1 MIGRILYLKNNHIPP
16 KDTDLSCPYLAFGY
30 YDGIDISENLYKS
43 GEAELV
49 KLWFRSVE
57 DTIGLTGGY
66 SSQAMYLFRDA
77 EDAYFWEDK
86 ELPFLFIVMLQ
97 LEDKSVGLK
106 LIRET
111 LEKKLKEGMKNR
123 GSAKLKICSYLT
135 LDGNDVVLA
144 LKSND
149 YKVGMQVAE
158 SFHTEGNALEFSGK
172 TVKISYSFTVSGI
185 WADFDKALP
194 LITGKPDICH
204 IHIVEKE
211 PGTAK
216 KLIEKVKA
224 LTGKQDEI
232 RNYMILGRDDELVE
246 FEPDSWEEILKLYR
260 EDGVFYNHKEYR
272 DCALNVSSRFL
283 YKDLKNCFSFGSGG
297 VSPEKK
303 EVKTICQNLKDT
315 LKDRFQELVKEE
327 AKPAGTVSKGG
338 KGRKS
343 QKQLEYYKAIW
354 QVLNSIEKFEYA
366 IFPDYI
372 YVSIYAPLQMLV
384 GKITALEDESDL
396 EGDGEDEKLINQKT
410 IEGIYEFLTAIN
422 QISQN
427 LIKADRQFMQTPE
440 LNAGCYHAPV
450 KINAYYAA
458 FAEKVKRF
466 LNVGY
471 GKGNRYEFM
480 LYPGLNEQLRVKRVF
495 SYHGDQKRLML
506 VEIPEKQMFEPKYI
520 MITLSH
526 EIAHFVGSDLRMRKK
541 RYKILIRAVSRMMA
555 TYAYLSGDLQEF
567 ITEEGLKT
575 LQKDLEVHIEEYVK
589 AEIYVYQQKNPERKD
604 YVYHADYFKA
614 ILLNSV
620 NNFLGDCIGNQKIV
634 FEKLFKYYIEEN
646 AVSGKN
652 TSEWIESLV
661 EKRDNFLTAEAKFIY
676 SMQRFVVR
684 DIKEGDTQVST
695 YTMIDLLFSILK
707 ESFADL
713 ASILMLNLPYEEY
726 FKSILH
732 NNSYYSVEAL
742 MNTDAMIRVAIVA
755 EAMNARPKALE
766 NEKDV
771 LYWTFRKPKQEKTD
785 LEKLETK
792 VIGYH
797 NLMSKRMSN
806 FETFNGKQDPPMLEA
821 LADSELLNMLA
832 EYLLACRVWFVQK
845 RKNGADDLLKGLRE
859 NFSTITRNYQVE
871 KQIMYID
878 TAVQDYRKDIMEY
891 CKKNEGKT
899 DDEKGE
905 AGAGEN
911 NLS

>member
-1 MIGRILYLKNNHIPP
+1 MVGRILYLKNNHIPP
-16 KDTDLSCPYLAFGY
+16 QNTDLDCPYLAFGY
-30 YDGIDISENLYKS
+30 YDGIDISENLYKNS
-43 GEAELV
+43 ETELV

-57 DTIGLTGGY
+57 DTIRLTGGY

-77 EDAYFWEDK
+77 DDAYFWDDK
-86 ELPFLFIVMLQ
+86 ELPFLFVMMLQ
-97 LEDKSVGLK
+97 LDDKSAGLK

-111 LEKKLKEGMKNR
+111 LEKKLKEGMKSR
-123 GSAKLKICSYLT
+123 GSAKLKVCSYLT

-158 SFHTEGNALEFSGK
+158 SFHTEGNALELNGRM
-172 TVKISYSFTVSGI
+172 VKISYSFTVSGI

-216 KLIEKVKA
+216 KLIVKVGE
-224 LTGKQDEI
+224 LTGKSDQLS
-232 RNYMILGRDDELVE
+232 NYMILGRDDELVE
-246 FEPDSWEEILKLYR
+246 FEPDSWEQILKLYR
-260 EDGVFYNHKEYR
+260 ADGAFYNHEEYR
-272 DCALNVSSRFL
+272 NCALNVSTRFL
-283 YKDLKNCFSFGSGG
+283 YKDLKNCFSFGNGG
-297 VSPEKK
+297 ISPEKT

-315 LKDRFQELVKEE
+315 LQERFQKLLDEE
-327 AKPAGTVSKGG
+327 RITAGTISKGG

-384 GKITALEDESDL
+384 GKITALEDESDPYR
-396 EGDGEDEKLINQKT
+396 DGEDEKLINQKT

-450 KINAYYAA
+450 KISAYYAA
-458 FAEKVKRF
+458 FAEKVKCF

-480 LYPGLNEQLRVKRVF
+480 LYPGMNEQLRVKRVF

-555 TYAYLSGDLQEF
+555 TYAYLSGDLKEF
-567 ITEEGLKT
+567 ITEKGLKK
-575 LQKDLEVHIEEYVK
+575 LQEDLEVHIEEYVK

-646 AVSGKN
+646 DVSGKN
-652 TSEWIESLV
+652 TSEWIECLV
-661 EKRDNFLTAEAKFIY
+661 EKKDLFLKAEARFIY

-684 DIKEGDTQVST
+684 DLKEGDTQVST

-726 FKSILH
+726 FRSILH

-755 EAMNARPKALE
+755 EAMNARPRALE
-766 NEKDV
+766 NEKNV
-771 LYWTFRKPKQEKTD
+771 LYWTFRKPKQEKSD
-785 LEKLETK
+785 LEKLQNK

-797 NLMSKRMSN
+797 NLISGRKSN
-806 FETFNGKQDPPMLEA
+806 FETFIGKQDPPMLEA
-821 LADSELLNMLA
+821 LADSQLLNMLV

-845 RKNGADDLLKGLRE
+845 RKPGADGLLRGLQE
-859 NFSTITRNYQVE
+859 NFTMITRNYQVE

-878 TAVQDYRKDIMEY
+878 AAIQEYRKDTMEY
-891 CKKNEGKT
+891 CRKNEVKKDKDKEEDGT
-899 DDEKGE
+899 
-905 AGAGEN
+905 GEN
-911 NLS
+911 NLP